1 MPGSTV
7 SVFGEPDDYEA
18 ALRADAGVDF
28 LVTGRG
34 EFRGRLTR
42 IALDR
47 MSLVSGEEILSRIA
61 FIRLDPRMVRVSLP
75 VRDGA
80 SLFWGGIAAQ
90 PGEIVTHGPG
100 HSLHERTDGPCR
112 WRVIWLSALELAR
125 HARAMSGAALD
136 IPAGAYRWRPT
147 PGALRFL
154 TSLYDDAMRASK
166 VHPELAAGAKAA
178 RGLEQQV
185 IAALI
190 ECLQVEV
197 ANLRGPAQLSH
208 ARIMDRFESVLRD
221 YPGSNLSLDEISAT
235 IGIPSRT
242 LRALCRLNLGMGP
255 LRYIRLRRMQLAH
268 RELQDADA
276 DVARVSD
283 VARRH
288 GFPAL
293 GRFAAAYRE
302 QFGELPSATLH
313 NCARGGAER
322 AY

>member
-7 SVFGEPDDYEA
+7 SVFGKPDEYET
-18 ALRADAGVDF
+18 ALRAAGRVD
-28 LVTGRG
+28 LLITGCG
-34 EFRGRLTR
+34 EFRAHLTG
-42 IALDR
+42 IALDH
-47 MSLVSGEEILSRIA
+47 MTLLSGKETVSRIA
-61 FIRLDPRMVRVSLP
+61 FIRLGSRMVRVSLP
-75 VRDGA
+75 IRDGA
-80 SLFWGGIAAQ
+80 SLFWGGIAAR

-112 WRVIWLSALELAR
+112 WRVIWLPAVELAR
-125 HARAMSGAALD
+125 HARAMSGAAFD
-136 IPAGAYRWRPT
+136 IPAGACRWRPT

-190 ECLQVEV
+190 ECRQVKL
-197 ANLRGPAQLSH
+197 ANLGGPARLSH

-221 YPGSNLSLDEISAT
+221 DPGSNLSLDEISAT

-313 NCARGGAER
+313 NCARGRAER